1 MDERQKKTYDAI
13 VARCTDLIPS
23 VDITKHI
30 KQGTLRVANN
40 TLDGITFEAVDP
52 ADLEAELSGR
62 MKLPGAGKLPKP
74 GVGRPLV
81 RHDAR
86 ASPGQRV
93 DDQHEGR
100 SRALGPEGVVR
111 RDRR

>member
-1 MDERQKKTYDAI
+1 M
-13 VARCTDLIPS
+13 
-23 VDITKHI
+23 
-30 KQGTLRVANN
+30 ANN

-62 MKLPGAGKLPKP
+62 MKLPGAGKSPKP
-74 GVGRPLV
+74 AEGALSF
-81 RHDAR
+81 DTTR
-86 ASPGQRV
+86 AAPPGQRV

-100 SRALGPEGVVR
+100 PQALGPEGVAR